1 MCVRVWLTERAERE
15 REREL
20 GGSSL
25 VSFFVTKPKITSTS
39 FSTVVVVVV
48 VVVDDVGIN
57 KFRYKKRLFGFPC
70 ISLCSCS
77 GAARGAGGWGMG
89 LRGCVW
95 YYFFCL
101 SSLYRIASFL
111 RLPKG

>member
-1 MCVRVWLTERAERE
+1 MCSCVVDRESRA

-57 KFRYKKRLFGFPC
+57 K
-70 ISLCSCS
+70 
-77 GAARGAGGWGMG
+77 
-89 LRGCVW
+89 LR
-95 YYFFCL
+95 
-101 SSLYRIASFL
+101 
-111 RLPKG
+111 

>member
-1 MCVRVWLTERAERE
+1 MCSCVVDRESRA

-39 FSTVVVVVV
+39 FSTVV